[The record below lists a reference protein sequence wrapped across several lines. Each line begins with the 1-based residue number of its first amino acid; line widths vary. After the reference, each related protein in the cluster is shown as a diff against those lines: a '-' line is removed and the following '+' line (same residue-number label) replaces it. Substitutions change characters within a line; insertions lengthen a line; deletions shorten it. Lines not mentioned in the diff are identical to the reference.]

1 MLHDFIHLGESPS
14 TFFFEPYGRVMLIS
28 RSSFPFQNVKGD
40 THTEKK
46 VKKIRKRHATIK
58 VKKKRI
64 SSPKRVGS
72 MFTDNREE
80 NDSVLPR
87 SI

>member
-46 VKKIRKRHATIK
+46 VKKN
-58 VKKKRI
+58 KKKTCHD
-64 SSPKRVGS
+64 KG
-72 MFTDNREE
+72 EE
-80 NDSVLPR
+80 EKNLQS
-87 SI
+87 